1 MYHSNNN
8 TKPCPDCVIITIVIS
23 VMLILLG
30 FCIYST
36 VYNKQSDTTNT
47 NTSNNIVTVSKTGP
61 INRIVTV
68 SKTGP
73 INRIVTVSKTS
84 PINRIVTVS
93 KTSPI
98 NRIVTVSEKDI
109 RFIPIMVLK
118 KS

>member
-8 TKPCPDCVIITIVIS
+8 TKLCPECVVITIVVS

-36 VYNKQSDTTNT
+36 VYNKQSDTTNM

-61 INRIVTV
+61 INGIVTV
-68 SKTGP
+68 SKTG
-73 INRIVTVSKTS
+73 
-84 PINRIVTVS
+84 
-93 KTSPI
+93 PI